1 MQSRNTGR
9 GRWEFPFNNP
19 ANLPLGNHRAH
30 LAPAAGAARFLA
42 GWGWPMTTDILALVA
57 SYFLCSAAAERQMLS
72 EDQSAQCSAILSELK
87 QSFAEIQKDGTDRQ
101 NRAMIVGR
109 GDDGYRSWL
118 AENPQLAARLRAE
131 AHTQL
136 AMFSF

>member
-1 MQSRNTGR
+1 
-9 GRWEFPFNNP
+9 
-19 ANLPLGNHRAH
+19 
-30 LAPAAGAARFLA
+30 
-42 GWGWPMTTDILALVA
+42 MTTDILALVA

-87 QSFAEIQKDGTDRQ
+87 QSFAELQQDGADRQ
-101 NRAMIVGR
+101 NHAMIVGQ
-109 GDDGYRSWL
+109 GDDGYHSWL

-131 AHTQL
+131 ARTQL